1 MNIIFL
7 GLQGAGKSTQGN
19 LLSEELKIPY
29 LSTGHIFRQIAKE
42 KTNLGRTVKELVN
55 SGNLVPD
62 HITIQIVNEYLVRPE
77 YRNGFILDGF
87 PRTLAQAKECTFK
100 IDKVI
105 YLELDAK
112 EALWRIVM
120 RHEDRNDNTVQAVQ
134 HRLDLFYHHT
144 NPVLDYFNK
153 QMIVS
158 KVDASLSIKEVNSE
172 VLKSLGKELIKNH
185 VRAWHQKKPLI
196 VAFVGMSGSGKT
208 EAVKYLGDTYK
219 KPIISFSSVVNDHID
234 THKLEHSSKNHKK
247 VRTDFRMQHGMDAMA
262 VIRKPDIV
270 QALKNSNMVLVE
282 GLYSWEEYVFLKENF
297 KNTKV
302 VLVAIWARKEIRW
315 ERASKRTYRNGFFGE
330 ERDIS
335 ELVEIN
341 KGPPIA
347 FADYLIKNDFS
358 MHDFHD
364 KLDETYRSIIFS

>member
-1 MNIIFL
+1 MNIILL
-7 GLQGAGKSTQGN
+7 GIQGAGKSTQGN
-19 LLSEELKIPY
+19 LLSTELKIPY
-29 LSTGHIFRQIAKE
+29 LSTGHIFRQIARE

-62 HITIQIVNEYLVRPE
+62 KITIQIVNEYLVRPE
-77 YRNGFILDGF
+77 YKNGFILDGF

-134 HRLDLFYHHT
+134 HRLDQFYLHT
-144 NPVLDYFNK
+144 NPVLEYFEK
-153 QMIVS
+153 Q
-158 KVDASLSIKEVNSE
+158 KVLAKVNAGLSIKEVNSE

-185 VRAWHQKKPLI
+185 VRAWHQKKPI
-196 VAFVGMSGSGKT
+196 IAAFVGMSGSGKT
-208 EAVKYLGDTYK
+208 EAVKYLSETYK
-219 KPIISFSSVVNDHID
+219 KPVISFSNVVNEYID
-234 THKLEHSSKNHKK
+234 SHKLEHSASNHKK
-247 VRTDFRMQHGMDAMA
+247 VRMDFRKLHGMEAMA
-262 VIRKPDIV
+262 VIRKGEIEES
-270 QALKNSNMVLVE
+270 LKNSNIVLIE
-282 GLYSWEEYVFLKENF
+282 GLYSWEEYVYLKENF
-297 KNTKV
+297 KNV
-302 VLVAIWARKEIRW
+302 NIVLIAIWARKDLRW
-315 ERASKRTYRNGFFGE
+315 ERASKRAYKKGFFGE

-335 ELVEIN
+335 ELTEIN

-347 FADYLIKNDFS
+347 FADYMVKNDFS
-358 MHDFHD
+358 LHDFHD